1 MELLED
7 VVMSEKMVTKK
18 NALIFV
24 VGLLVGVL
32 GLVLLSPETRI
43 EIRLGGST
51 HASDRGLDSFH
62 ERTPGRPPTRSLIGY
77 QGRAPGRMLRRL
89 GTSLDL
95 SDEQTESLEALFQTQ
110 REQFGEIRRD
120 MRQQLDTRREA
131 FQTSV
136 AEILT
141 PAQME
146 LFEEQFRG
154 RRNRGHASRHP
165 RRR

>member
-51 HASDRGLDSFH
+51 HASDSV
-62 ERTPGRPPTRSLIGY
+62 
-77 QGRAPGRMLRRL
+77 
-89 GTSLDL
+89 
-95 SDEQTESLEALFQTQ
+95 TE
-110 REQFGEIRRD
+110 
-120 MRQQLDTRREA
+120 
-131 FQTSV
+131 
-136 AEILT
+136 
-141 PAQME
+141 
-146 LFEEQFRG
+146 
-154 RRNRGHASRHP
+154 
-165 RRR
+165 